1 MSVSEIAAA
10 LEAYVR
16 AEGDVPDGDPHFNLE
31 VDLFEFGYIDSVGF
45 VQLVVW
51 LEDSHDIEPTE
62 AYLLDERFNTIGGMA
77 TIVDSRVGAQVR

>member
-10 LEAYVR
+10 VEAYVR
-16 AEGDVPDGDPHFNLE
+16 SEGDVPDGDPHFNRE

-51 LEDSHDIEPTE
+51 LEDSYDIELTE
-62 AYLLDERFNTIGGMA
+62 AYLLDERFNTIGGIA
-77 TIVDSRVGAQVR
+77 TIVDSRVRAQVR